1 MEPPNGFWDGV
12 LRRLEG
18 QLPRHALEA
27 WIEPLEPRWSKGELS
42 LRAPGTLCRDR
53 VEAQYR
59 GALARALEAELGRAQ
74 AFEIS
79 TAEAGEARA
88 GAHPEPQTQSQA
100 AEGEVAPP
108 RKSGPDMRVVPE
120 RRGPP
125 LRQQSFRRG
134 FDSFLVSES
143 NALAREASLA
153 LAQGRQSG
161 LSPLCLVAG
170 TGLGKTHL
178 ARALVAEART
188 NGRAR
193 PLYASAERF
202 TTDFTSSLHR
212 KETAGFKRR
221 FREECDLLVL
231 EDLQFLAGKRWT
243 QLELFHTIE
252 HLQSLGTPVVIT
264 ADRLPREI
272 DKLDE
277 RLVSQIASGL
287 VAEIEPPDAELRRR
301 ILRARASGAGIR
313 VPDKCLERLATA
325 VEGSVR
331 DLEGVFTQ
339 LVATASLLKRPID
352 SELTEGALRKVG
364 GAALDPVSRH
374 TVQSVLQVVTS
385 FFGVRAADL
394 RSRSRK
400 RSVLEPRQLAM
411 YFCHRLTDASL
422 AEIGRAFDREHS
434 SVRYA
439 VDTVERSMLTRAT
452 LRYRVEELAS
462 RLRENE
468 GGAGSA

>member
-1 MEPPNGFWDGV
+1 MEPPHGFWDGV
-12 LRRLEG
+12 MRRLEG
-18 QLPRHALEA
+18 QLPRHVLEA
-27 WIEPLEPRWSKGELS
+27 WIEPLEPQWSEGELT

-59 GALARALEAELGRAQ
+59 GVLARAVEAELGRAQ

-79 TAEAGEARA
+79 IAAPGADRSEAR
-88 GAHPEPQTQSQA
+88 PQQEA
-100 AEGEVAPP
+100 PARPAEREVAPS
-108 RKSGPDMRVVPE
+108 RESGSELRVVPE
-120 RRGPP
+120 RRGAP

-134 FDSFLVSES
+134 FDSFLVSET

-193 PLYASAERF
+193 ALYASAERF

-221 FREECDLLVL
+221 FRDECDLLVV

-252 HLQSLGTPVVIT
+252 HLQGLGTPVVIT

-287 VAEIEPPDAELRRR
+287 VAEIEPPDADLRRR
-301 ILRARASGAGIR
+301 ILRARASAAGIR

-352 SELTEGALRKVG
+352 SELTEGALRKIG
-364 GAALDPVSRH
+364 GAAVDPASRH
-374 TVQSVLQVVTS
+374 TIQSVLQVVTS
-385 FFGVRAADL
+385 FFGVRASDL

-411 YFCHRLTDASL
+411 YFCHRLTNASL
-422 AEIGRAFDREHS
+422 AEIGRAFDREH
-434 SVRYA
+434 
-439 VDTVERSMLTRAT
+439 ERSMLTRAT

-468 GGAGSA
+468 GGAGNA

>member
-1 MEPPNGFWDGV
+1 MEPPRGFWDGV
-12 LRRLEG
+12 IRRLDG
-18 QLPRHALEA
+18 RLPRHAVDA
-27 WIEPLEPRWSKGELS
+27 WIRPLEPHWREGRLELH
-42 LRAPGTLCRDR
+42 APGILCRDR

-59 GALARALEAELGRAQ
+59 GEIDEALRAELGEAQ
-74 AFEIS
+74 AF
-79 TAEAGEARA
+79 ALRVAD
-88 GAHPEPQTQSQA
+88 PEPKKATTEEKTTLPPAEELPA
-100 AEGEVAPP
+100 APALQRRAP
-108 RKSGPDMRVVPE
+108 PE
-120 RRGPP
+120 RRTPP
-125 LRQQSFRRG
+125 ARQQSFRRG
-134 FDSFLVSES
+134 FDGFLVSDT

-153 LAQGRQSG
+153 LAQGRQQG

-178 ARALVAEART
+178 ARAVVAEARSRGT
-188 NGRAR
+188 AR

-202 TTDFTSSLHR
+202 TTEFTSSLHR

-221 FREECDLLVL
+221 FREECELLVL

-243 QLELFHTIE
+243 QLELFHTLE
-252 HLQSLGTPVVIT
+252 HLQASGIPVVLT

-277 RLVSQIASGL
+277 RLVSQVASGL
-287 VAEIEPPDAELRRR
+287 VAEIEPPDVELRGR
-301 ILRARASGAGIR
+301 ILRARAAAAGVR
-313 VPDKCLERLATA
+313 VPESCLERLAAA

-331 DLEGVFTQ
+331 DLEGVLTQ

-352 SELTEGALRKVG
+352 RELTEAALRKVG
-364 GAALDPVSRH
+364 GVAIDAGRRH
-374 TVQSVLQVVTS
+374 TIGSVLKVVTA
-385 FFGVRAADL
+385 FFGVREADL

-411 YFCHRLTDASL
+411 YFCHQLTNASL

-434 SVRYA
+434 SVRNA
-439 VDTVERSMLTRAT
+439 IDAVERAMLTRAT

-462 RLRENE
+462 RLRDAE
-468 GGAGSA
+468 S